1 MSEMDRTHDAWVAA
15 EVYREID
22 HSWTEHIEWSDEQK
36 ADRRYDHESSLHQG
50 CVVCMERDGK
60 GIYGGK
66 CRRCFEAQRDER
78 EAA

>member
-1 MSEMDRTHDAWVAA
+1 MSEMDRTHDAWVIG
-15 EVYREID
+15 ELHRNTDDSWEEYRE
-22 HSWTEHIEWSDEQK
+22 WRDEIA
-36 ADRRYDHESSLHQG
+36 ADRRYDHETSLHQG